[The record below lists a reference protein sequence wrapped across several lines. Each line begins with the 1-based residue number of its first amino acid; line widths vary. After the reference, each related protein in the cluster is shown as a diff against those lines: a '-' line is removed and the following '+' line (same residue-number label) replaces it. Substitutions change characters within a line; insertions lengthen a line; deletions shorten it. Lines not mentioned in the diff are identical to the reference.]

1 MQRSVLLFS
10 LALFL
15 FFCVGFS
22 AWSVVTDRERTIMR
36 EIARVEVTANLLGE
50 HSARALEAS
59 DALLMRMG
67 DMVAAWDLVNKAVGH
82 SIRAKIVHHIG
93 TSGPVGSAWVLDD
106 SGELLLENW
115 GYPPDKVNN
124 FSFRDYFS
132 HHLVSDVP
140 LFIGGGAIGT
150 TTDKPR
156 FTLSR
161 AVRDDDGALKAVVVA
176 GVFAGHWV
184 TVFDAITPGP
194 ALAALV
200 RSDGVPMVASSGAD
214 PETLAALLA
223 AMDREGIV
231 KLGDKGSY
239 LIAKRPI
246 GDYPA
251 TMLLAIPL
259 EESLAPWRMRAV
271 SITAVGIIASI
282 IFLCVI
288 LLGLGA
294 VRREEDYKR
303 ELEAKVAVRTGEL
316 ARALDAAHSAARAKD
331 VFLSTVSHDLRQPL
345 QAMSLLT
352 AVVADSAQD
361 DRTRKLAD
369 QIGTSLTYGQR
380 LLNDLV
386 DLAQLDAGVVRVEPS
401 EVDLRELFDALR
413 AETLEIAEA
422 AEIDLRVVVPSL
434 RIFSDLDR
442 LRQILQNLVSNAIK
456 NTKPGGK
463 VLLGCRHSHGAVRI
477 EVWDTG
483 SGIPADKIDAVFEQF
498 YQIGNSAR
506 NSAHGVGLG
515 LAIVRRIADLLGHD
529 IKVCSQPGKG
539 SVFSVSVRL
548 MVAP

>member
-1 MQRSVLLFS
+1 MQRLVLLFL

-15 FFCVGFS
+15 FFCVGFT
-22 AWSVVTDRERTIMR
+22 AWSVVTDRERTLSR

-67 DMVAAWDLVNKAVGH
+67 DMIAAWDLENEAVGH
-82 SIRAKIVHHIG
+82 GIRTKIVHHIG
-93 TSGPVGSAWVLDD
+93 SSGPVGSAWVLDA
-106 SGELLLENW
+106 SGRLLLENW
-115 GYPPDKVNN
+115 AYPPAKAGY
-124 FSFRDYFS
+124 FSFREYFH
-132 HHLVSDVP
+132 HHLGSESP
-140 LFIGGGAIGT
+140 LFIGGGGIGT

-161 AVRDDDGALKAVVVA
+161 AVRDDDGSLKAVVVA
-176 GVFAGHWV
+176 GVFSGHWV
-184 TVFDAITPGP
+184 KVFEAITPGQ

-200 RSDGVPMVASSGAD
+200 RSDGVPMVVSSGAD
-214 PETLAALLA
+214 PVVVAALLNA
-223 AMDREGIV
+223 RDHDGLVE
-231 KLGDKGSY
+231 LGGQASY
-239 LIAKRPI
+239 LVAKRPI

-259 EESLAPWRMRAV
+259 EESLAPWRVRAV
-271 SITAVGIIASI
+271 SITAAGLIASI
-282 IFLCVI
+282 IFLSVI

-303 ELEAKVAVRTGEL
+303 ELEKKVAVRTGEL
-316 ARALDAAHSAARAKD
+316 ARALDAAQSAARTKD

-345 QAMSLLT
+345 QAMSLLA

-361 DRTRKLAD
+361 DKTRKLAD

-386 DLAQLDAGVVRVEPS
+386 DLAQLDAGVVRIEPGA
-401 EVDLRELFDALR
+401 VDLKGLFETLR
-413 AETLEIAEA
+413 AETLEVAEA
-422 AEIDLRVVVPSL
+422 AGICLRVIAPSL
-434 RIFSDLDR
+434 EVVSDLDR
-442 LRQILQNLVSNAIK
+442 LHQIIQNLLSNAIK
-456 NTKPGGK
+456 NTRSGGK
-463 VLLGCRHSHGAVRI
+463 VLLGCRRSHGVVRI

-483 SGIPADKIDAVFEQF
+483 SGIPADKIDVVFEQF

-529 IKVCSQPGKG
+529 IKVCSQPGRG
-539 SVFSVSVRL
+539 SVFSVSARL
-548 MVAP
+548 TAAP